1 MAELSKHKKE
11 MYQGLLKAAG
21 WILSGYLFVNLVLYF
36 MGMING
42 FIFWGSLIVIG
53 IVSAKVI
60 PNVKRK
66 VHNM

>member
-1 MAELSKHKKE
+1 MTELTNEKKE
-11 MYQGLLKAAG
+11 KYQGLLKVAG
-21 WILSGYLFVNLVLYF
+21 WVLSGYLFVNLVLYF

-42 FIFWGSLIVIG
+42 FVFWGSLIVIG